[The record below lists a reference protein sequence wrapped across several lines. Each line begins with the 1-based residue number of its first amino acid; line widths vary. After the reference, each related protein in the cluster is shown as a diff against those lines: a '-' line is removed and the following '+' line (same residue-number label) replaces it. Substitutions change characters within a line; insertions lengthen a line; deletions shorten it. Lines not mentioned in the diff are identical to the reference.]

1 MEGHTGNYH
10 VRRLTMSANKK
21 QKPPALAK
29 WLFSRLTIYNDEFLS
44 AGDIEE
50 EFSERLRSEGASH
63 ACSWYWQQTLKSIPT
78 YIVYLIFGTL
88 DMMKNYFKSAFR
100 NMKRDKVFTF
110 LNLAGLA
117 VGMSCFIIIGLWVQH
132 ELSFD
137 RFHARSNRIYRTGS
151 AVTLK
156 TGDER
161 NMVYTCAPMAP
172 TLVEDYPEIETA
184 IRMRGFHGANFK
196 VGDNNFVENWGFY
209 ADPSFFD
216 VFSFPLISG
225 NPTDAL
231 KAPRSIILSQKVAVK
246 FFGDEDPVGK
256 TLLLNDKA
264 CPVTGVIKDP
274 PSNSHLQFGYLL
286 STVGNKDFESE
297 NWTQLGVYTYL
308 VLQDSAQAEALEAKI
323 QDVNQRYIGEW
334 ADDVFRYHLQPITS
348 IHLHS
353 DLVGEYS
360 PRTEISQIYLFSA
373 IGILILLVA
382 CFNFVNLTMARYH
395 RRLKEVGIRKV
406 LGADRFR
413 LVLQFLCESM
423 LLVGLSMGTA
433 LLLVPILNPVFD
445 LLVTGDMQLGGDI
458 LKVIVLVSV
467 VGLISG
473 LYPAVY
479 LSSFQP
485 VTLFPKAVTK
495 SSHRS
500 VFRKILI
507 VFQFSVAIVLLV
519 GTGVVYTQMQFI
531 KNRPLG
537 FNKDK
542 ILIVLTNNPELRKDY
557 ETIKSELLSVPG
569 VVKATASGF
578 AVFLNQDLKAYRP
591 EGFGEDMIFV
601 RTLYVDHDFLP
612 TLEIDLAEGRNFA
625 RDNPADAK
633 YGYIVN
639 KAAVKKFGWDSAL
652 GKQIEARGSTED
664 EETAQGPVIG
674 VLEDFHFRSFR
685 EEIGPLIL
693 RVRPERFDLITLK
706 VDTDNLPGLASRL
719 QNKWKQIDPG
729 HPFRYRV
736 MENIFEGTYHRDR
749 QLGHGFSYF
758 SLISI
763 LIACLGLLG
772 MITFSTQQ
780 RTKEIGIRKVHGAT
794 VIRIVGLL
802 NKEILILVALANL
815 IAWPAGYFIM
825 SNWLKNFAYRTPIHP
840 LAFVIAAAA
849 AFLIAA
855 ATLSVQSIRA
865 ASANPVDALRYE

>member
-1 MEGHTGNYH
+1 M
-10 VRRLTMSANKK
+10 AAKK
-21 QKPPALAK
+21 GREPPALAK
-29 WLFSRLTIYNDEFLS
+29 WLFSRLTIYEDEFLS
-44 AGDIEE
+44 AGDMEE
-50 EFSERLRSEGASH
+50 EFEERVGSEGAVK
-63 ACSWYWQQTLKSIPT
+63 ARSWYWRQILKSIPA
-78 YIVYLIFGTL
+78 YIVYFIFGTL
-88 DMMKNYFKSAFR
+88 DMVKNYFKSAFR
-100 NMKRDKVFTF
+100 NMKRDKVYTL

-137 RFHARSNRIYRTGS
+137 EFHARSDKIYRIGN

-161 NMVYTCAPMAP
+161 DMVYTSAAMGP

-184 IRMRGFHGANFK
+184 TRMRGFHGANFK
-196 VGDNNFVENWGFY
+196 VGDKDFIENWGFY
-209 ADPSFFD
+209 AEPSFFD
-216 VFSFPLISG
+216 VFSFPLLSG
-225 NPTDAL
+225 NPSDAL
-231 KAPRSIILSQKVAVK
+231 EAPRSIILSQKVALK
-246 FFGDEDPVGK
+246 FFGDENPVGK
-256 TLLLNDKA
+256 TLLLNGEA
-264 CPVTGVIKDP
+264 CQVTGLIKDP

-286 STVGNKDFESE
+286 SSAGVEEFEE
-297 NWTQLGVYTYL
+297 QNWTKLGVYSYL
-308 VLQDSAQAEALEAKI
+308 VLKDSTQAEAVEAKI
-323 QDVNQRYIGEW
+323 QALNQRYIGDW

-353 DLVGEYS
+353 DLVGEFS
-360 PRTEISQIYLFSA
+360 PRTEMSQIYLFSA
-373 IGILILLVA
+373 IGLLLLLVA
-382 CFNFVNLTMARYH
+382 CINFVNLTMARYH

-413 LVLQFLCESM
+413 LVLQFLCESF
-423 LLVGLSMGTA
+423 LLEGLSMGAA

-445 LLVTGDMQLGGDI
+445 MLIAGEMHLSGNI
-458 LKVIVLVSV
+458 LKVIAFVSV

-473 LYPAVY
+473 LYPAIH

-485 VTLFPKAVTK
+485 VMLFRKVITRG
-495 SSHRS
+495 SHRS
-500 VFRKILI
+500 VLRKMLI
-507 VFQFSVAIVLLV
+507 VVQFAVAIVLLV

-537 FNKDK
+537 FNKDN
-542 ILIVLTNNPELRKDY
+542 ILLVWMNNSELQEDY
-557 ETIKSELLSVPG
+557 ETIKSELLTVPG

-578 AVFLNQDLKAYRP
+578 AVLMNQDLKVYRP
-591 EGFGEDMIFV
+591 EGFGEDTIFV

-625 RDNPADAK
+625 EDNPADAK
-633 YGYIVN
+633 FGYIVN
-639 KAAVKKFGWDSAL
+639 KAAVKKFGWDFAL
-652 GKQIEARGSTED
+652 GKQIEARGSTES

-693 RVRPERFDLITLK
+693 RVRPERFDIITLK
-706 VDTDNLPGLASRL
+706 VETENLPGLISRL
-719 QNKWKQIDPG
+719 QDKWKQIDPMY
-729 HPFRYRV
+729 PFRYEV
-736 MENIFEGTYHRDR
+736 MEAVFDGTYRRDR
-749 QLGHGFSYF
+749 QFGRGFSYF

-772 MITFSTQQ
+772 MIAFLTQQ
-780 RTKEIGIRKVHGAT
+780 RTKEIGIRKVHGAS

-825 SNWLKNFAYRTPIHP
+825 DNWLKNFAYRVPIDP
-840 LAFVIAAAA
+840 LVFLGSAAA
-849 AFLIAA
+849 AFIIAA

-865 ASANPVDALRYE
+865 ASANPVDSLRYE

>member
-1 MEGHTGNYH
+1 
-10 VRRLTMSANKK
+10 MSAYKK

-29 WLFSRLTIYNDEFLS
+29 WLFSLLTIYNDEFLS
-44 AGDIEE
+44 AGDIDE
-50 EFSERLRSEGASH
+50 EFAERTISEGLVRAR
-63 ACSWYWQQTLKSIPT
+63 SWYWQQTLKSLPA
-78 YIVYLIFGTL
+78 YMVYLIFGTL

-100 NMKRDKVFTF
+100 SMKRDKVFTF

-137 RFHARSNRIYRTGS
+137 RFHDRSDRIYRIGS

-156 TGDER
+156 TGNER
-161 NMVYTCAPMAP
+161 DMVYTSAPMAP
-172 TLVEDYPEIETA
+172 TLAADFPEIETA
-184 IRMRGFHGANFK
+184 TRMRGLHGANFK
-196 VGDNNFVENWGFY
+196 VGNNDFVENWGFF
-209 ADPSFFD
+209 ADPSFFE

-225 NPTDAL
+225 NPSDAL
-231 KAPRSIILSQKVAVK
+231 ETPRSVILTQKVALK
-246 FFGDEDPVGK
+246 FFGDSNPMGK
-256 TLLLNDKA
+256 ILLLNDEA

-274 PSNSHLQFGYLL
+274 PSNSHLQFGFLL
-286 STVGNKDFESE
+286 STVGNKEFESE
-297 NWTQLGVYTYL
+297 NWTQLGVYSYL
-308 VLQDSAQAEALEAKI
+308 VLKDSSSTETVEAEI
-323 QDVNQRYIGEW
+323 QGVNQRYIGEW
-334 ADDVFRYHLQPITS
+334 ANDVFRYHLQPITS

-353 DLVGEYS
+353 DLGGEYS
-360 PRTEISQIYLFSA
+360 PRTEMSQIYLFSA

-413 LVLQFLCESM
+413 LVLQFLCESL
-423 LLVGLSMGTA
+423 LLVGFSMGTA

-445 LLVTGDMQLGGDI
+445 LLITGDMQLGGNI
-458 LKVIVLVSV
+458 LKVIGLVTV
-467 VGLISG
+467 VGVISG

-485 VTLFPKAVTK
+485 VMLFRKVVTK
-495 SSHRS
+495 SSHSS

-507 VFQFSVAIVLLV
+507 VFQFSVTIVLLI

-531 KNRPLG
+531 QNRPLG

-542 ILIVLTNNPELRKDY
+542 ILIVPMNNPELQKDY

-569 VVKATASGF
+569 VVKATATGF

-652 GKQIEARGSTED
+652 GKQIEARASTED

-685 EEIGPLIL
+685 EEISPLIL

-706 VDTDNLPGLASRL
+706 VDMSNLPDLASRL
-719 QNKWKQIDPG
+719 QNKWKQIDPI
-729 HPFRYRV
+729 HPFRYEV
-736 MENIFEGTYHRDR
+736 MENIYKGTFRRDR
-749 QLGHGFSYF
+749 QMGHGFSYF

-772 MITFSTQQ
+772 MIAFLTQQ

-825 SNWLKNFAYRTPIHP
+825 NNWLKNFAYRAPIHP
-840 LAFVIAAAA
+840 LVFVTAAAA
-849 AFLIAA
+849 AFMIAA